1 MLNMPKIMLAFII
14 ALSVVMLG
22 MPSLIRLAVQKNLL
36 DDPLEDRKVHL
47 RSVPRLGGVLV
58 FIGTVVTTS
67 ILVSPEGESAIA
79 FLRLAAAAT
88 ILFFLGLKDD
98 LVHLDP
104 LKKLAIQLV
113 VGAILIFGGGF
124 MVSDFSGLFGIGA
137 ISPWAAIPF
146 SMFVYIV
153 VVNSV
158 NLIDGL
164 DTLAGGYGFLVAIS
178 CALWFQ
184 LTGQPDFTILCLAL
198 AGSLAGF
205 ILFNITPAR
214 IFLGDSGSLILGM
227 FIYVLATSIMATP
240 DAQIPAAWAHR
251 SMPVLAMTMLSYPLV
266 DTLRV
271 FTLRVRQGRSPLSP
285 DRNHLHHRMLRL
297 GLSHLQ
303 AALCIH
309 GYTALMVGLGFLLP
323 EMPPTL
329 AFGILLSVA
338 FLLPV
343 AILVAERAVIH
354 WRAARQRDFRTS

>member
-1 MLNMPKIMLAFII
+1 MLVITKIMLAFII

-104 LKKLAIQLV
+104 MKKLAIQLV

-184 LTGQPDFTILCLAL
+184 LTGQPDFTILCLSL

-227 FIYVLATSIMATP
+227 SIYVMATSIMATP
-240 DAQIPAAWAHR
+240 
-251 SMPVLAMTMLSYPLV
+251 MLKFPL
-266 DTLRV
+266 
-271 FTLRVRQGRSPLSP
+271 
-285 DRNHLHHRMLRL
+285 
-297 GLSHLQ
+297 
-303 AALCIH
+303 H
-309 GYTALMVGLGFLLP
+309 GHTGP
-323 EMPPTL
+323 CPSWP
-329 AFGILLSVA
+329 
-338 FLLPV
+338 
-343 AILVAERAVIH
+343 
-354 WRAARQRDFRTS
+354 

>member
-1 MLNMPKIMLAFII
+1 MTKIMLAFI
-14 ALSVVMLG
+14 ASLAVVMLG

-36 DDPLEDRKVHL
+36 DDPSEDRKVHT

-58 FIGTVVTTS
+58 FIGTLVTTT
-67 ILVSPEGESAIA
+67 ILISPEGDTAVS

-98 LVHLDP
+98 LAELDP
-104 LKKLAIQLV
+104 LKKLAVQLA

-124 MVSDFSGLFGIGA
+124 MVHDFAGLFGVGA
-137 ISPWAAIPF
+137 LSPWVAIPF
-146 SMFVYIV
+146 SLFVYIV

-158 NLIDGL
+158 NLIDGI

-184 LTGQPDFTILCLAL
+184 LTGQTDFAILCLSL

-227 FIYVLATSIMATP
+227 FIYVMATSIMSTP
-240 DAQIPAAWAHR
+240 LEQVPAIWAHR

-266 DTLRV
+266 DTLRI
-271 FTLRVRQGRSPLSP
+271 FTLRVLQGRSPFSP
-285 DRNHLHHRMLRL
+285 DRNHLHHRMLGL
-297 GLSHLQ
+297 GLTHLQ
-303 AALCIH
+303 AALVIH
-309 GYTALMVGLGFLLP
+309 TYTALMVGLGFI
-323 EMPPTL
+323 MPAMAPTQ
-329 AFGILLSVA
+329 AFLILLGMA

-343 AILVAERAVIH
+343 ALVMAEKVVVRVRAVRRKGL
-354 WRAARQRDFRTS
+354 RAS